1 VRDETRSP
9 ADWNR
14 GAAMGKLR
22 VQEFAA
28 GPLRLNAFEADGDWR
43 AGALT
48 LQRLRF
54 RAYAG
59 RFDGRLQADF
69 RISPPRYRLAGNVRQ
84 MAVAGLLANATRLGN
99 LYTGLLSAE
108 LALESAGTRPRD
120 LARTLQGR
128 VVGGVN
134 HGVITHVDLLA
145 AMAAAGGVAQSRPG
159 SDGTTAMESLV
170 GEFELGEGG
179 VKLDA
184 AHLIVDGAA
193 LELTGRVG
201 FDGRMELAVRGEPLR
216 VAGRETAPLT
226 TRLLT
231 GAYRLTGT
239 LAEPQVEVVE
249 PPVAPP

>member
-1 VRDETRSP
+1 
-9 ADWNR
+9 
-14 GAAMGKLR
+14 
-22 VQEFAA
+22 
-28 GPLRLNAFEADGDWR
+28 
-43 AGALT
+43 
-48 LQRLRF
+48 
-54 RAYAG
+54 
-59 RFDGRLQADF
+59 
-69 RISPPRYRLAGNVRQ
+69 